1 MEKFEISVG
10 CIMYEPECEHIVAG
24 GKVRV
29 EGEVFDLLFER
40 NRENQSVE
48 MTGEKVLMAYYRDG
62 GALVSV
68 GLDSKYH
75 DAFDEPTFDRAEE
88 FAKEVYKRV
97 VKMVDEAVTAER
109 EVLRSGK

>member
-1 MEKFEISVG
+1 MKKYEISIDR
-10 CIMYEPECEHIVAG
+10 IMYEPECEHIAAG
-24 GKVRV
+24 GKVSV

-40 NRENQSVE
+40 NWENESVE

-88 FAKEVYKRV
+88 FTKEVYKRV
-97 VKMVDEAVTAER
+97 VQMVNKAAADELE
-109 EVLRSGK
+109 LLNQLL

>member
-1 MEKFEISVG
+1 MNQFKVSIDR
-10 CIMYEPECEHIVAG
+10 IMYEPECEHIVAG

-29 EGEVFDLLFER
+29 DGEEFDLLFER
-40 NRENQSVE
+40 NWENESVE

-75 DAFDEPTFDRAEE
+75 EAFDEPTFDRAEK
-88 FAKEVYKRV
+88 FAKHVYKRV
-97 VKMVDEAVTAER
+97 VKMVDEAVNAEL
-109 EVLRSGK
+109 EVLHRSF

>member
-1 MEKFEISVG
+1 MNQYEISIDR
-10 CIMYEPECEHIVAG
+10 IMYEPECEHIVAG

-29 EGEVFDLLFER
+29 DGENFDLLFER
-40 NRENQSVE
+40 NWENESVE

-75 DAFDEPTFDRAEE
+75 DAFDEPTFDRAEA
-88 FAKEVYKRV
+88 FAKHVYKRV
-97 VKMVDEAVTAER
+97 EKMVNEAVTAEL
-109 EVLRSGK
+109 ELLNQLL